1 MEISLENLY
10 VDIGVYWTTT
20 LSLTVCT
27 SLILF
32 TTMYLYIRSQV
43 NTSLRRTLRANLK
56 RVYLAGESSLLTEL
70 VDRLSWNISV

>member
-20 LSLTVCT
+20 LSLTMCT

-32 TTMYLYIRSQV
+32 TTMYLYIREQV
-43 NTSLRRTLRANLK
+43 NTSLRRTLKANLK

-70 VDRLSWNISV
+70 VDRLSWNIIV